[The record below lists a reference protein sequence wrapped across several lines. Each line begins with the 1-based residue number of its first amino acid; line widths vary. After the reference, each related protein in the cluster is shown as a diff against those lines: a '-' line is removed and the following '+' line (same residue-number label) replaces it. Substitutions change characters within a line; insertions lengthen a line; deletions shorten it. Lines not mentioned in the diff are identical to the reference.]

1 MVTEALGELER
12 EKNRKTPGSGDTLK
26 TSPDCHFLS
35 QRGLVIRITF
45 GRDHILKHD
54 CASLYWLKNVCLTM

>member
-45 GRDHILKHD
+45 G
-54 CASLYWLKNVCLTM
+54 